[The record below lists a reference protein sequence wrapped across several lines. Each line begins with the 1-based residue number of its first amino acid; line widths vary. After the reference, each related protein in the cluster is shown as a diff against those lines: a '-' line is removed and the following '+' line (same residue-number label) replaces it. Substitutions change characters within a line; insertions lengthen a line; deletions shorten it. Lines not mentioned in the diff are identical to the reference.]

1 MAFKIYTKGG
11 DKGETGLLGGRRL
24 PKNHIRIESYGS
36 VDELNS
42 WVGLIRDMIDFP
54 KVEGVLEEVQ
64 NKLFVIGSELASDPS
79 KEWDFAKIQDADV
92 LLLEKEIDRME
103 SDLQPLTNF
112 LLPGGHPVVS
122 HCHIARCVCR
132 RAERNVVALDQT
144 EDEVSPILLQ
154 YLNRL
159 SDYFFVLSR
168 WTGLKLGAEE
178 TPWKSS

>member
-24 PKNHIRIESYGS
+24 PKNDIRIESYGS

-42 WVGLIRDMIDFP
+42 WVGLIRDLTDFP
-54 KVEGVLEEVQ
+54 KVEGVLEEIQ

-92 LLLEKEIDRME
+92 ELLEKEIDRME
-103 SDLQPLTNF
+103 KDLQPLKNF
-112 LLPGGHPVVS
+112 LLPGGHSIVS
-122 HCHIARCVCR
+122 QCHITRCVCR
-132 RAERNVVALDQT
+132 RAERNVVALNQT
-144 EDEVSPILLQ
+144 ADEVSPILLQ

-168 WTGLKLGAEE
+168 WIGLKLGAEE
-178 TPWKSS
+178 TPWKS

>member
-24 PKNHIRIESYGS
+24 PKNDIRIESYGS

-42 WVGLIRDMIDFP
+42 WVGLIRDLTDFP
-54 KVEGVLEEVQ
+54 KVEGVLEEIQ
-64 NKLFVIGSELASDPS
+64 NKLFVIGSELASDPA
-79 KEWDFAKIQDADV
+79 KEWDFAKVKDEDV

-103 SDLQPLTNF
+103 KDLQPLTNF
-112 LLPGGHPVVS
+112 LLPGGHPIVS
-122 HCHIARCVCR
+122 QCHIARCVCR

-144 EDEVSPILLQ
+144 DDEVSPILLQ

-168 WTGLKLGAEE
+168 WVGLKLGAKEV
-178 TPWKSS
+178 PWKS

>member
-24 PKNHIRIESYGS
+24 PKNDIRIESYGS

-42 WVGLIRDMIDFP
+42 WVGLIRDLTDFP
-54 KVEGVLEEVQ
+54 KVEGVLEEIQ

-79 KEWDFAKIQDADV
+79 KEWDFAKVQNADV
-92 LLLEKEIDRME
+92 ELLEKEIDRME
-103 SDLQPLTNF
+103 KDLQPLKNF
-112 LLPGGHPVVS
+112 LLPGGHPIVS
-122 HCHIARCVCR
+122 QCHITRCVCR

-144 EDEVSPILLQ
+144 ADEVSPILLQ

-168 WTGLKLGAEE
+168 WVGLKLGAEE
-178 TPWKSS
+178 TPWKS

>member
-42 WVGLIRDMIDFP
+42 WVGLIRDKTDFP
-54 KVEGVLEEVQ
+54 KVEGVLEEIQ

-79 KEWDFAKIQDADV
+79 KEWDFAKIQNENV
-92 LLLEKEIDRME
+92 LLLEEEIDRME
-103 SDLQPLTNF
+103 KDLQPLTNF
-112 LLPGGHPVVS
+112 LLPGGHPIVS

-132 RAERNVVALDQT
+132 RAERNVVALNQT

-168 WTGLKLGAEE
+168 WVGMKLGAEE
-178 TPWKSS
+178 TPWKS